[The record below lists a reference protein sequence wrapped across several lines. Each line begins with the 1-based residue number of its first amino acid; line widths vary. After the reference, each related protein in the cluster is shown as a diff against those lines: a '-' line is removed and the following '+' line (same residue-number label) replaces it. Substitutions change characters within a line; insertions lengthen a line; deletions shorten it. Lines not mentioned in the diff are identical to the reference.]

1 MFVAQLDLGPH
12 AIRQHRSKRI
22 AVNETRELFYAKR
35 LSALTRRK
43 ESGSLVTCPAR
54 NGFGVFTAVRFSETP
69 QCLNCRKAYDGVDEL
84 DPPGKFFVS
93 RAGKA
98 YDARGEFRALSL
110 ADYLS
115 RVSADRARAVVAVL
129 ELPAT
134 VLITG

>member
-54 NGFGVFTAVRFSETP
+54 NGVRGFH
-69 QCLNCRKAYDGVDEL
+69 R
-84 DPPGKFFVS
+84 
-93 RAGKA
+93 
-98 YDARGEFRALSL
+98 RALQRDAAL
-110 ADYLS
+110 
-115 RVSADRARAVVAVL
+115 L
-129 ELPAT
+129 ELPES
-134 VLITG
+134 LRRG